1 MGQSFLEFAKTGL
14 YKAKQNGAEH
24 AELFVVKSRSFEVEL
39 KNHRIDDMKQAESSG
54 VGLRVIKD
62 GRAGFSFSSDFRATA
77 LDKMVTQAITNSHY
91 SDKDEALCFPTPAN
105 RYPQPA
111 FYDGTVKK
119 ISLDEKLEL
128 ARETTRYAEQF
139 DMRVKQVERSCYEDG
154 EVEMWLANSNGVCL
168 HQLGNYCGLACL
180 ALGEQNGEQQSGYGM
195 DSGIRYTG
203 LSAKT
208 AGEMAACRAVQM
220 LGAAQ
225 IGSGKMDLV
234 LDPMIA
240 AQIMGI
246 ISSCFSGEAVRKKK
260 SFLADKLE
268 TCVASTELTVIDDGT
283 LEYHMG
289 SASFDGE
296 GVPVERTVLIENGV
310 LKQYLY
316 DTVSAV
322 KAGTV
327 STGNGMRSGYKGTP
341 HIGTTNYYAAA
352 GNLSPAQLI
361 AEVGYG
367 VYITDIMG
375 AHTANAVSGDF
386 SFGASGILIEHGQL
400 TRPVRG
406 ITIAGNFQELL
417 KQISGVGN
425 DLTFFGSQGAPTIR
439 IADIAVS
446 GK

>member
-14 YKAKQNGAEH
+14 HKAKQNGADH

-39 KNHRIDDMKQAESSG
+39 KNNHIDDMKQAESSG
-54 VGLRVIKD
+54 VGLRVLKD
-62 GRAGFSFSSDFRATA
+62 GRAGFSFSSDFRTTA
-77 LDKMVTQAITNSHY
+77 LDKMVVQAITNSRY
-91 SDKDEALCFPTPAN
+91 SDIDETLCFPSPAKQ
-105 RYPQPA
+105 YPQPV

-119 ISLDEKLEL
+119 ISLDEKLDL

-139 DMRVKQVERSCYEDG
+139 DERVKQVERSCYEDG
-154 EVEMWLANSNGVCL
+154 EVEMWIANTNGVFL

-180 ALGEQNGEQQSGYGM
+180 TLGEQNGEQQSGYGM
-195 DSGIRYTG
+195 DSNVRYTS

-208 AGEMAACRAVQM
+208 AGEMAARRAVQM

-225 IGSGKMDLV
+225 IESGKIDLV
-234 LDPMIA
+234 LEPMIA

-260 SFLADKLE
+260 SFLAGKLE
-268 TCVASTELTVIDDGT
+268 ETVANSQLTLIDDGT
-283 LEYHMG
+283 LDYHMG

-296 GVPVERTVLIENGV
+296 GMPTQRTVLIENGV

-316 DTVSAV
+316 DTASAA
-322 KAGTV
+322 KIGKS
-327 STGNGMRSGYKGTP
+327 STGNGMRGGYKGTP
-341 HIGTTNYYAAA
+341 HVGTTNYYVEA
-352 GNLSPAQLI
+352 GSIAPAQLI
-361 AEVGYG
+361 SEVSYG

-406 ITIAGNFQELL
+406 ITIAGNFQQLL
-417 KQISGVGN
+417 QKISGVGS

-439 IADIAVS
+439 IAEIAVS

>member
-14 YKAKQNGAEH
+14 HKAKQNGADH

-39 KNHRIDDMKQAESSG
+39 KNNHIDDMKQAESSG
-54 VGLRVIKD
+54 VGLRVLKD
-62 GRAGFSFSSDFRATA
+62 GRAGFSFSSDFRTTA
-77 LDKMVTQAITNSHY
+77 LDKMVVQAITNSQY
-91 SDKDEALCFPTPAN
+91 SDKDETLYFPSPAKQ
-105 RYPQPA
+105 YPQPV

-119 ISLDEKLEL
+119 ISLDEKLDL

-139 DMRVKQVERSCYEDG
+139 DERVKQVERSCYEDG
-154 EVEMWLANSNGVCL
+154 EVEMWLANSNGVFL
-168 HQLGNYCGLACL
+168 HQMGNYCGLACL
-180 ALGEQNGEQQSGYGM
+180 TLGEQNGEQQSGYGM
-195 DSGIRYTG
+195 DSNIRYTS

-208 AGEMAACRAVQM
+208 AGEMAARRAVQM

-225 IGSGKMDLV
+225 IESGKIDLV
-234 LDPMIA
+234 LEPMIA

-260 SFLADKLE
+260 SFLAGKLE
-268 TCVASTELTVIDDGT
+268 ETVANSQLTLIDDGT
-283 LEYHMG
+283 LDYHMG

-296 GVPVERTVLIENGV
+296 GMPTQRTVLIENGV

-316 DTVSAV
+316 DTASAAKV
-322 KAGTV
+322 GTN
-327 STGNGMRSGYKGTP
+327 STGNGMRGGYKGTP
-341 HIGTTNYYAAA
+341 HVGTTNYYVESGSIA
-352 GNLSPAQLI
+352 PAQLI
-361 AEVGYG
+361 SEVSYG

-406 ITIAGNFQELL
+406 ITIAGNFQQLL
-417 KQISGVGN
+417 QKISGVGS

-439 IADIAVS
+439 IAEIAVS

>member
-14 YKAKQNGAEH
+14 YKAKQNGADH
-24 AELFVVKSRSFEVEL
+24 AELFVMKSRSFEVEL
-39 KNHRIDDMKQAESSG
+39 KNNRIDDMKQAESSG

-62 GRAGFSFSSDFRATA
+62 GRAGFSFSSDFRTTA
-77 LDKMVTQAITNSHY
+77 LDKMVAQAITNSHY
-91 SDKDEALCFPTPAN
+91 SDKDETLCFPSPAK

-111 FYDGTVKK
+111 FYDSTVKK
-119 ISLDEKLEL
+119 ISLDEKLDL
-128 ARETTRYAEQF
+128 ARETTRYAEHF
-139 DMRVKQVERSCYEDG
+139 DNRVKQVERSCYEDG
-154 EVEMWLANSNGVCL
+154 EVELWIANTNGVFL

-195 DSGIRYTG
+195 DSNIRYAG

-208 AGEMAACRAVQM
+208 AGEMAARRAVQM
-220 LGAAQ
+220 LGAKQ
-225 IGSGKMDLV
+225 INSGKMDLV
-234 LDPMIA
+234 LEPLIA

-260 SFLADKLE
+260 SFLAGKLE
-268 TCVASTELTVIDDGT
+268 ETVASTQLTLIDDGT
-283 LEYHMG
+283 LDYHMG

-296 GVPVERTVLIENGV
+296 GVPVERTMLIENGI
-310 LKQYLY
+310 LKHYLY
-316 DTVSAV
+316 DTASAV

-327 STGNGMRSGYKGTP
+327 STGNGMRGGYKGTP
-341 HIGTTNYYAAA
+341 HIGTTNYYVEA
-352 GNLSPAQLI
+352 GTIAPAQLI
-361 AEVGYG
+361 SEVPYG

-386 SFGASGILIEHGQL
+386 SFGASGILIENGKL
-400 TRPVRG
+400 THPVRG
-406 ITIAGNFQELL
+406 ITIAGNFQQLL
-417 KQISGVGN
+417 KQINGIGS
-425 DLTFFGSQGAPTIR
+425 DLTFFGGQGAPTIR

>member
-14 YKAKQNGAEH
+14 HKAKQNGADH

-39 KNHRIDDMKQAESSG
+39 KNNHIDDMKQAESSG
-54 VGLRVIKD
+54 VGLRVLKD
-62 GRAGFSFSSDFRATA
+62 GRAGFSFSSDFRTTA
-77 LDKMVTQAITNSHY
+77 LDKMVVQAITNSQY
-91 SDKDEALCFPTPAN
+91 SDKDETLYFPSPAKQ
-105 RYPQPA
+105 YPQPV

-119 ISLDEKLEL
+119 ISLDEKLDL

-139 DMRVKQVERSCYEDG
+139 DERVKQVERSCYEDG
-154 EVEMWLANSNGVCL
+154 EVEMWLANSNGVFL
-168 HQLGNYCGLACL
+168 HQMGNYCGLACL
-180 ALGEQNGEQQSGYGM
+180 TLGEQNGEQQSGYGM
-195 DSGIRYTG
+195 DSNIRYTS

-208 AGEMAACRAVQM
+208 AGEMAARRAVQM
-220 LGAAQ
+220 LGATQ
-225 IGSGKMDLV
+225 IDSGKMDLV

-240 AQIMGI
+240 TQIMGI

-260 SFLADKLE
+260 SFLAGKLE
-268 TCVASTELTVIDDGT
+268 ETVANSQLTLIDDGT
-283 LEYHMG
+283 LDYHMG

-296 GVPVERTVLIENGV
+296 GMPTQRTVLIENGV

-316 DTVSAV
+316 DTASAAKV
-322 KAGTV
+322 GTN
-327 STGNGMRSGYKGTP
+327 STGNGMRGGYKGTP
-341 HIGTTNYYAAA
+341 HVGTTNYYVESGSIA
-352 GNLSPAQLI
+352 PAQLI
-361 AEVGYG
+361 SEVSYG

-406 ITIAGNFQELL
+406 ITIAGNFQQLL
-417 KQISGVGN
+417 QKISGVGS

-439 IADIAVS
+439 IAEIAVS